1 VTTEKK
7 KGCGCSTSLIIIVS
21 VVFLALFVFGF
32 MSGAVGAALFKSF
45 PAPDWLKVPT
55 PHVELP
61 SEAILHFGDFK
72 FSNTL
77 LASLLTTAVLLS
89 IAVAVKMRT
98 RLIPGR
104 FQAFIEL
111 GLEALLNFVES
122 VAGKKYGRRFFPMIA
137 TIFLFVMFNA
147 YLALLPFFGT
157 VLVHTE
163 EGYVP
168 LFRAANTDLNVP
180 LAIALCAF
188 VFIEFWGLKALG
200 AGHYFSEFF
209 NFGQFITGLRELFT
223 GKLKNGIRDFL
234 FGFINIFIGLI
245 ELLSHFIRIVSFTF
259 RLFGNMT
266 AGEILLFMVAFLVPL
281 VAGNGVYGLELL
293 VGVLQAL
300 IFAGL
305 TLVFATI
312 AVKAGGDEGHEA
324 H

>member
-1 VTTEKK
+1 
-7 KGCGCSTSLIIIVS
+7 
-21 VVFLALFVFGF
+21 
-32 MSGAVGAALFKSF
+32 MSGAIGTALFQSF
-45 PAPDWLKVPT
+45 SAPDWLKVST

-77 LASLLTTAVLLS
+77 LASLLTTMVLLS
-89 IAVAVKMRT
+89 IAIVTKLRT
-98 RLIPGR
+98 RIVPGR
-104 FQAFIEL
+104 FQALIEL
-111 GLEALLNFVES
+111 GLETLLNFIES
-122 VAGKKYGRRFFPMIA
+122 VAGKKYGRKFFPMIA

-157 VLVHTE
+157 VLIHTE

-180 LAIALCAF
+180 LAIAICAF
-188 VFIEFWGLKALG
+188 IFIEFWGLKALG
-200 AGHYFSEFF
+200 AKHYFSEFF
-209 NFGQFITGLRELFT
+209 NFGQFIIGLKELFT
-223 GKLKNGIRDFL
+223 GKVKNGIRDFL

-281 VAGNGVYGLELL
+281 IAGIGVYGLELL

-312 AVKAGGDEGHEA
+312 AVKAGGEEGHEG